1 MRQLRE
7 IPFRMLAR
15 IVGLR
20 VRVVLVFGEK
30 SDAVWGFMV
39 YFCVV
44 LRFSDPPYA
53 PLDDIFWNW
62 NWGGL

>member
-1 MRQLRE
+1 MMRQLRE

-30 SDAVWGFMV
+30 SDAV
-39 YFCVV
+39 
-44 LRFSDPPYA
+44 
-53 PLDDIFWNW
+53 
-62 NWGGL
+62 